1 MLNYDI
7 TLQLQDCM
15 HTIKYVVHTNLYCM
29 FDELFFPI
37 KEGIIIS
44 EHCYY

>member
-29 FDELFFPI
+29 FDELFF
-37 KEGIIIS
+37 S
-44 EHCYY
+44 YQRRNYNL